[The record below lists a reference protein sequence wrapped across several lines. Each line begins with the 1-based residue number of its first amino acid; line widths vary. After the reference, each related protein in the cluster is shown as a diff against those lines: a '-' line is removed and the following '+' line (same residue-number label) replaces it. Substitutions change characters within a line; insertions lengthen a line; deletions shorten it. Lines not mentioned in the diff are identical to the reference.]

1 MKETLWR
8 QKSREIWL
16 RDRDK
21 NTKSSHT
28 TANVCGR
35 RNLSVEVKVNGEWLN
50 ADVDIKEEASRL
62 FKLSCLN
69 QGIGNPL
76 VR

>member
-8 QKSREIWL
+8 QKSRETWL

-28 TANVCGR
+28 MANVCGR
-35 RNLSVEVKVNGEWLN
+35 RNLLVEVKVNREWLN
-50 ADVDIKEEASRL
+50 ADVDIKEEVSRL

-69 QGIGNPL
+69 RGIGNPL